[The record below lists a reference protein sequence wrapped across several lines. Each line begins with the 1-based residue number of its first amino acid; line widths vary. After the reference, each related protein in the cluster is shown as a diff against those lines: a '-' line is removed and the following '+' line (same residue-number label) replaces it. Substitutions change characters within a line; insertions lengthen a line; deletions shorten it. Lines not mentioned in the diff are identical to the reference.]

1 MNNETQS
8 VTPDEKLR
16 APLPV
21 DDATLGARIAEGLLR
36 LGYTGDAMRAAV
48 PETADGESSIKMDQ
62 ATVAERLGTATP
74 LACLLRAFLL
84 RAATPEETMRAAI
97 GDEFFDLCEQAELWI
112 RVDGGVVGAAVF
124 LEDDKMFLLSDHTSV
139 RLGEVAMYWVMS
151 IGTSTVIV
159 SESIARRPYGKM
171 LDLCCGGGI
180 QAFYLAPFAKQV
192 VAIDRNPRALNFGRF
207 GAAMNGFANIEF
219 RESDCYSA
227 VEGEQY
233 DLIACNPPYVM
244 TPDRQAYYRD
254 GGMGGDRFSERILR
268 EASAYLTEGGF
279 AHMTCDVGTIAGKTG
294 ESRLREWLEGNGC
307 DVLALQ
313 GKRLGPAEYAK
324 AWMKADSP
332 EFAAAEV
339 ARWVEHFGELEVSEI
354 QNYLVV
360 LRKRTK
366 GAKNW
371 FHVDTLSP
379 TRKGQFGHQIARL
392 FVCQDLVRR
401 SPAEIWEAKLRLA
414 PDMRMVPTMRP
425 DGNRWMAESVKF
437 TFAEGL
443 ISEFEVEPRTA
454 NLLLLYDGTR
464 KSEAVLEKVAAAMGQ
479 KPGELKSE
487 WIGYLK
493 HLIGCGILEPVGK

>member
-1 MNNETQS
+1 MNNETERAARE
-8 VTPDEKLR
+8 EKLR

-21 DDATLGARIAEGLLR
+21 GDATLGARIAEGLLR
-36 LGYTGDAMRAAV
+36 LGYTGEAMRAAV
-48 PETADGESSIKMDQ
+48 PETADGESSIKMNQ
-62 ATVAERLGTATP
+62 AMVAERVGTSTP
-74 LACLLRAFLL
+74 LGCLLRAFLL
-84 RAATPEETMRAAI
+84 RVATPEEPMRRAV
-97 GDEFFDLCEQAELWI
+97 GDAFFDLCEEAQLWT
-112 RVDGGVVGAAVF
+112 RVEGGVVGSVVF
-124 LEDDKMFLLSDHTSV
+124 LEDEKMFLLSDHTTV
-139 RLGEVAMYWVMS
+139 RLGEVSMYWVMS

-159 SESIARRPYGKM
+159 SESIARRPYEKM

-180 QAFYLAPFAKQV
+180 QAFYLAPFAKRV

-207 GAAMNGFANIEF
+207 GAAMNGFPQIEF

-227 VEGEQY
+227 VEGEQF

-268 EASAYLTEGGF
+268 ETAAYLAEGGF
-279 AHMTCDVGTIAGKTG
+279 AHMTCDVGTMAGREG
-294 ESRLREWLEGNGC
+294 ETRLREWLDGNGC
-307 DVLALQ
+307 DVVALQ

-332 EFAAAEV
+332 EYAAAEV
-339 ARWVEHFGELEVSEI
+339 ERWVEHFGELQVTAI
-354 QNYLVV
+354 QNYLVI

-371 FHVDTLSP
+371 FHVDTLAP
-379 TRKGQFGHQIARL
+379 TRKGQFGHQIARM
-392 FVCQDLVRR
+392 FACQDLVRR

-425 DGNRWMAESVKF
+425 EGGRWMTDSVKL

-464 KSEAVLEKVAAAMGQ
+464 KSEAVLEKIAAAMGQ
-479 KPGELKSE
+479 KAGELKSE

-493 HLIGCGILEPVGK
+493 HLIGNGILEPVGK

>member
-1 MNNETQS
+1 MNIEKQTM
-8 VTPDEKLR
+8 TTEEKLR

-21 DDATLGARIAEGLLR
+21 EDATLGARVAAGLLR

-48 PETADGESSIKMDQ
+48 PETADGETSLKMDQ
-62 ATVAERLGTATP
+62 AAVAERLGMSTP
-74 LACLLRAFLL
+74 LACLLRVFLL
-84 RAATPEETMRAAI
+84 RAPTPEDVLRRMV
-97 GDEFFDLCEQAELWI
+97 GDDFFALCEEAALWT
-112 RVDGGVVGAAVF
+112 RVDGGVVGSAVF
-124 LEDDKMFLLSDHTSV
+124 LEDEKMFLLSDHMSV
-139 RLGEVAMYWVMS
+139 RHGEVAMYWVMC
-151 IGTSTVIV
+151 IGSSTIIV

-207 GAAMNGFANIEF
+207 GAAMNGFGNIEF

-227 VEGEQY
+227 VEGEQF

-268 EASAYLTEGGF
+268 EAPTYLTDGGF
-279 AHMTCDVGTIAGKTG
+279 AHVTCDVGTMGGKTG
-294 ESRLREWLEGNGC
+294 EARLREWLESSGC
-307 DVLALQ
+307 DVVALQ
-313 GKRLGPAEYAK
+313 GKKMGPAEYAK

-332 EFAAAEV
+332 EHAAAEV
-339 ARWVEHFGELEVSEI
+339 ARWVEHFGELGVEEI
-354 QNYLVV
+354 QNYLVI
-360 LRKRTK
+360 LRKRSK

-379 TRKGQFGHQIARL
+379 TRKGMFGQQIARL
-392 FVCQDLVRR
+392 FVCQDVVRR

-414 PDMRMVPTMRP
+414 PDVRMLPTMRAE
-425 DGNRWMAESVKF
+425 GGRWMAEAVKF

-443 ISEFEVEPRTA
+443 ISEFEVDPRTA

-464 KSEAVLEKVAAAMGQ
+464 KSEAVLEKVAATLGQ
-479 KPGELKSE
+479 RPGELKSD